1 MGKTFTQRRF
11 FPPKDLAYF
20 WLKQDTIQKLRLFL
34 LKTLFPPK
42 KTSSC
47 ICYLAFWKRKIL
59 SFTSTLSLAPLKA
72 QNFPA
77 KRLGCCSRFFATSW
91 RDPISVLK
99 LVTRALTVQGIL
111 FQHFFS
117 FLAAGTLLPF
127 VSRFEP
133 ERKAKKNIIW
143 NIYNRVHSLS
153 NKNPATTKA
162 LAKIG
167 QNF

>member
-1 MGKTFTQRRF
+1 MGKTFTQQRF
-11 FPPKDLAYF
+11 FPPKDLVYY

-72 QNFPA
+72 QNFPV
-77 KRLGCCSRFFATSW
+77 KRLGGCSRFFATSW
-91 RDPISVLK
+91 RDPISVPK
-99 LVTRALTVQGIL
+99 LVPRALTVQGIL

-117 FLAAGTLLPF
+117 FLAAGTLYFL
-127 VSRFEP
+127 SADLNLKEKQIKTLFETFTT
-133 ERKAKKNIIW
+133 
-143 NIYNRVHSLS
+143 VHWLS
-153 NKNPATTKA
+153 NKNPLTMKA
-162 LAKIG
+162 LPKIG